1 MLAQLTNEVAQILR
15 HLNRAEMLNLKR
27 LSTLVVFAILFGTCT
42 SSFAQTNSSKTELD
56 GKWTAVWIKK
66 GNREAPSSVV
76 EKTRFTFSDGK
87 LVIQGARGD
96 DSLEEEFFTINNS
109 TQPKQI
115 DLSFKDLRKEKVLGI
130 YRIVDDTLELRTIA
144 NTDIRPADFE
154 STENQKVMTFK
165 LKRVK

>member
-1 MLAQLTNEVAQILR
+1 MLKT
-15 HLNRAEMLNLKR
+15 KR
-27 LSTLVVFAILFGTCT
+27 LFTSVVLAMLLGTCASTL
-42 SSFAQTNSSKTELD
+42 AQTNNSKTELD
-56 GKWTAVWIKK
+56 GKWTAVWMKK

-96 DSLEEEFFTINNS
+96 DSLDEEFFTINNS

-115 DLSFKDLRKEKVLGI
+115 DLSSKDPGKAKVLGI
-130 YRIVDDTLELRTIA
+130 YRIVDDTIELRTIA

-154 STENQKVMTFK
+154 PTENQKVMTFK

>member
-1 MLAQLTNEVAQILR
+1 M
-15 HLNRAEMLNLKR
+15 
-27 LSTLVVFAILFGTCT
+27 
-42 SSFAQTNSSKTELD
+42 
-56 GKWTAVWIKK
+56 KK
-66 GNREAPSSVV
+66 GNREAPSGVV

-96 DSLEEEFFTINNS
+96 DSLDEEFFTINNS

-115 DLSFKDLRKEKVLGI
+115 DLTFKDPRKQRVLGI

-154 STENQKVMTFK
+154 PTEDQKVMTFK

>member
-1 MLAQLTNEVAQILR
+1 MLK
-15 HLNRAEMLNLKR
+15 LKG
-27 LSTLVVFAILFGTCT
+27 LSTLIVIAILLGTCA
-42 SSFAQTNSSKTELD
+42 SSFAQTSNSKTELE

-76 EKTRFTFSDGK
+76 EKTRFTFSDSK
-87 LVIQGARGD
+87 LVIQGMKGD

-109 TQPKQI
+109 AQPKQI
-115 DLSFKDLRKEKVLGI
+115 DLSFKDPRRAKVLGI
-130 YRIVDDTLELRTIA
+130 YRIIDDTLELRTIA

-154 STENQKVMTFK
+154 PTENQKVMTFK